1 MDKLYERIYWHNNSN
16 PALNETNLNIMD
28 KGLDDVD
35 SRLVELA
42 GDILEITPQIQ
53 RYLEQADDL
62 VEAME
67 NLSKHPPYIGSNGN
81 WWVWDVETNQY
92 IDSGID
98 ASITVTIADITMIEP
113 SATPYVTNT
122 GTNTDPI
129 FHLYIPRAAGIS
141 SITKTSTA
149 GLVDTYTI
157 SFESGTST
165 TFNVVNGRG
174 ITTIAKTATEGL
186 TDTYT
191 ITYNDGTSMT
201 YNVTNGRG
209 IVSITKTATVGY
221 TDTYT
226 ITYNDGTTSEFYV
239 HNGKSGSGS
248 NITVSTNDPELF
260 GRPVTITDQYS
271 QSVTQDFNLS
281 GITRFDSV
289 EFEGIVTISSST
301 TGGYTATN
309 TLTLTYFGNYSTQL
323 SLWRANVEIF
333 GSSQMY
339 GGTVTVKNSNNIVV
353 DTITLDN
360 EGYGNFETLEPDTF
374 TFSITNGVQIA
385 SQSVNV
391 TAQTTYTVN
400 LDYYTATLAVQGDPE
415 IYGATITVKDSNNST
430 VGTFTLDGVTGQGTF
445 DVYENDTYT
454 LHVIFN
460 NTDYTKTVVVTQD
473 ITYNVAFTI
482 DKATLNIQGDD
493 NLKGATVTIMKGST
507 VVGTVTLSASTGAAS
522 FKVYETGTYT
532 ATTTYSGD
540 TISESVTVSAWTT
553 YSISLA
559 TLKIVSWSSGT
570 NAELAAML
578 DAHYAGKID
587 IHDYWAVG
595 DERTVSLSAM
605 AQGAVGE
612 THVAQN
618 VTMVLMNAGG
628 KTLAN
633 GNTCA
638 FVVGQKNLLANGTS
652 VEYGYMNSS
661 NVNAGGWDSSAR
673 RTWCNN
679 TYYNAIASGFKAL
692 LKQFVNKTSKGSTDH
707 SGVTESLDYCA
718 LASEKEIFGSTAYA
732 NATAEADN
740 SQFTYYAT
748 SANRIKKAGDSG
760 SAYAWWERS
769 PFSGY
774 SGIFCNVNSNGN
786 ADYYD
791 ASYTRGL
798 APFFCI

>member
-1 MDKLYERIYWHNNSN
+1 MDKLYERIIWVNDTT
-16 PALNETNLNIMD
+16 PALNETNLNLMS
-28 KGLDDVD
+28 KALDDIDDRVILLG
-35 SRLVELA
+35 S
-42 GDILEITPQIQ
+42 DIIEVIPQIQ
-53 RYLEQADDL
+53 HYLEQAEDL
-62 VEAME
+62 VEALE
-67 NLSKHPPYIGSNGN
+67 NLSKNPPKIGPNGN
-81 WWVWDVETNQY
+81 WWVWDVDTNQY

-98 ASITVTIADITMIEP
+98 ASITVTIADITMLEP
-113 SATPYVTNT
+113 TATPYVTNT

-141 SITKTSTA
+141 NIAKTSTE

-157 SFESGTST
+157 TFENGSST
-165 TFNVVNGRG
+165 
-174 ITTIAKTATEGL
+174 
-186 TDTYT
+186 
-191 ITYNDGTSMT
+191 T

-301 TGGYTATN
+301 TDGYTATN

-323 SLWRANVEIF
+323 SLWRANVEIY

-360 EGYGNFETLEPDTF
+360 EGYGNFETFEPDTF

-385 SQSVNV
+385 SQTVNV

-430 VGTFTLDGVTGQGTF
+430 VGTFALDAVTGQGTF

-559 TLKIVSWSSGT
+559 TLKIVSWASGT
-570 NAELAAML
+570 NAELKDML

-595 DERTVSLSAM
+595 DERTVSLSEM
-605 AQGAVGE
+605 AATGTGGE
-612 THVAQN
+612 SHVAQN

-633 GNTCA
+633 GKTCA

-652 VEYGYMNSS
+652 QEYGHMNSS
-661 NVNAGGWDSSAR
+661 MDNFGGWKGSAR
-673 RTWCNN
+673 RTWCNG
-679 TYYNAIASGFKAL
+679 TYYYAIASGFRAL
-692 LKQFVNKTSKGSTDH
+692 LKQFVNMSGTGASSTSG
-707 SGVTESLDYCA
+707 TESTTDWTA
-718 LASEKEIFGSTAYA
+718 LAAEVEVHGSK
-732 NATAEADN
+732 
-740 SQFTYYAT
+740 TYSVYGEGSRFKYYET
-748 SANRIKKAGDSG
+748 SANRIKKNGNSG
-760 SAYAWWERS
+760 SAYNWWNRS
-769 PFSGY
+769 PGSGTGGSFCLVSSAGDAGIP
-774 SGIFCNVNSNGN
+774 SGAQYNYGI
-786 ADYYD
+786 
-791 ASYTRGL
+791 

>member
-1 MDKLYERIYWHNNSN
+1 MALPKLFERIFWHNNTT
-16 PALNETNLNIMD
+16 PDINEDNLNSMSKAI
-28 KGLDDVD
+28 DDIDDRVI
-35 SRLVELA
+35 EL
-42 GDILEITPQIQ
+42 GDDILEVLPQIVH
-53 RYLEQADDL
+53 YLEQAEDL
-62 VEAME
+62 VEALE
-67 NLSKHPPYIGSNGN
+67 NLSKNPPKIGPNGN
-81 WWVWDVETNQY
+81 WWVWDVDTNQY

-113 SATPYVTNT
+113 TATPYVTNT

-141 SITKTSTA
+141 NIAKTSTA

-157 SFESGTST
+157 TFENGSST
-165 TFNVVNGRG
+165 TY
-174 ITTIAKTATEGL
+174 K
-186 TDTYT
+186 
-191 ITYNDGTSMT
+191 
-201 YNVTNGRG
+201 VTNGRG

-248 NITVSTNDPELF
+248 NITVSTNDSELF

-271 QSVTQDFNLS
+271 QSVTQEFNLS

-289 EFEGIVTISSST
+289 EFEGVVTISSST

-323 SLWRANVEIF
+323 SLWRANVEIY

-360 EGYGNFETLEPDTF
+360 EGYGNFVTLEPDTF
-374 TFSITNGVQIA
+374 TFSITDGVQVA

-391 TAQTTYTVN
+391 TAETTYTVN

-430 VGTFTLDGVTGQGTF
+430 VGTFTLDAVTGQGTF

-460 NTDYTKTVVVTQD
+460 NNDYTKTVVVTQD

-570 NAELAAML
+570 DAELAAML

-605 AQGAVGE
+605 AKGAVGE

-628 KTLAN
+628 KTLHN

-638 FVVGQKNLLANGTS
+638 FVVGQKNLLANGTTR
-652 VEYGYMNSS
+652 EAGYMNSS
-661 NVNAGGWDSSAR
+661 NTNAGGWKSSAR

-692 LKQFVNKTSKGSTDH
+692 LKQFINKSGTGGGSSSGTEDTTDWTALPAEVEVFGNRSLSV
-707 SGVTESLDYCA
+707 SGE
-718 LASEKEIFGSTAYA
+718 G
-732 NATAEADN
+732 
-740 SQFTYYAT
+740 SQFKYYET
-748 SANRIKKAGDSG
+748 SANRTKKEGNSG
-760 SAYAWWERS
+760 TNSSWWERS
-769 PFSGY
+769 PRSGNSSY
-774 SGIFCNVNSNGN
+774 FCLVYGDGTADGYN
-786 ADYYD
+786 AND
-791 ASYTRGL
+791 TRGI

>member
-1 MDKLYERIYWHNNSN
+1 MALPKLYERIIWHNNTN
-16 PALNETNLNIMD
+16 PALNEDNLNAMSKALDEVDDRVIAL
-28 KGLDDVD
+28 GDDVIEV
-35 SRLVELA
+35 L
-42 GDILEITPQIQ
+42 PQIVH
-53 RYLEQADDL
+53 YLEQAEDL
-62 VEAME
+62 VEALE
-67 NLSKHPPYIGSNGN
+67 NLSKNPPKIGPNGN
-81 WWVWDVETNQY
+81 WWVWDVDTNQY

-113 SATPYVTNT
+113 TATPYVTNT

-129 FHLYIPRAAGIS
+129 FHLFIPRAAGIS

-157 SFESGTST
+157 TFENGSST
-165 TFNVVNGRG
+165 
-174 ITTIAKTATEGL
+174 
-186 TDTYT
+186 
-191 ITYNDGTSMT
+191 T

-271 QSVTQDFNLS
+271 QSVTQDFNSS
-281 GITRFDSV
+281 GITRFDSI
-289 EFEGIVTISSST
+289 EFEGVVTISSST

-323 SLWRANVEIF
+323 SLWRANVEIY

-385 SQSVNV
+385 SQTVNV
-391 TAQTTYTVN
+391 MAETTYTVN

-430 VGTFTLDGVTGQGTF
+430 VGTFTLDAVTGQGTF

-507 VVGTVTLSASTGAAS
+507 VVGTVTLDASTGAAS

-559 TLKIVSWSSGT
+559 TLKIVSWASGT
-570 NAELAAML
+570 DAELKKML

-587 IHDYWAVG
+587 IHDYWSVG

-605 AQGAVGE
+605 AATGVGE
-612 THVAQN
+612 SHVAQN
-618 VTMVLMNAGG
+618 VTIVLTHAGG
-628 KTLAN
+628 KTLAD
-633 GNTCA
+633 GTTECA
-638 FVVGQKNLLANGTS
+638 FQWDLKNFLANGTS
-652 VEYGYMNSS
+652 NESGYMNSS
-661 NVNAGGWDSSAR
+661 NTNVGGWKNCAR
-673 RTWCNN
+673 RNWCNS
-679 TYYNAIASGFKAL
+679 TFYNSIAAGFRAL
-692 LKQFVNKTSKGSTDH
+692 LKQFINKTSAGSRSATIEETTDW
-707 SGVTESLDYCA
+707 TA
-718 LASEKEIFGSTAYA
+718 LRAEIEVFGTASYSKAGEGS
-732 NATAEADN
+732 
-740 SQFTYYAT
+740 QVKYYET
-748 SANRIKKAGDSG
+748 SANRVKKAGNSG
-760 SAYAWWERS
+760 SASNWWERS
-769 PFSGY
+769 PYYSDSEFFCRVTTSAFSDAAGAG
-774 SGIFCNVNSNGN
+774 STLGI
-786 ADYYD
+786 
-791 ASYTRGL
+791 
-798 APFFCI
+798 APFGCI

>member
-1 MDKLYERIYWHNNSN
+1 MDKLYERIIWVNDTT
-16 PALNETNLNIMD
+16 PALNETNLNLMS
-28 KGLDDVD
+28 KALDDIDDRVILLG
-35 SRLVELA
+35 S
-42 GDILEITPQIQ
+42 DIIEVIPQIQ
-53 RYLEQADDL
+53 HYLEQAEDL
-62 VEAME
+62 VEALE
-67 NLSKHPPYIGSNGN
+67 NLSKNPPKIGPNGN

-141 SITKTSTA
+141 NIAKTSTA

-271 QSVTQDFNLS
+271 QSVTQDFNSS
-281 GITRFDSV
+281 GITRFDSI
-289 EFEGIVTISSST
+289 EFEGVVTISSST

-323 SLWRANVEIF
+323 SLWRANVEIY

-385 SQSVNV
+385 SQTVNV
-391 TAQTTYTVN
+391 TAQMTYTVN
-400 LDYYTATLAVQGDPE
+400 LDYYTATFAVQGDPE

-430 VGTFTLDGVTGQGTF
+430 VGTFALDAVTGQGTF

-507 VVGTVTLSASTGAAS
+507 VVGTVTLDASTGAAS

-540 TISESVTVSAWTT
+540 TISGSVTVSAWTT
-553 YSISLA
+553 YGISLA
-559 TLKIVSWSSGT
+559 TVKIVSWASGT
-570 NAELAAML
+570 DAELKDML

-587 IHDYWAVG
+587 IHDYWSVG

-605 AQGAVGE
+605 AATYVGE
-612 THVAQN
+612 SHVAQN
-618 VTMVLMNAGG
+618 VTMVLMNEGG
-628 KTLAN
+628 KTLSDGQTECAFIVGQKNILAN
-633 GNTCA
+633 GNTA
-638 FVVGQKNLLANGTS
+638 EIGYLNNSATAQ
-652 VEYGYMNSS
+652 YGWAGSS
-661 NVNAGGWDSSAR
+661 RYD
-673 RTWCNN
+673 WCNN
-679 TYYNAIASGFKAL
+679 IYYNALAPSFKLL
-692 LKQFVNKTSKGSTDH
+692 LKQFINKYG
-707 SGVTESLDYCA
+707 
-718 LASEKEIFGSTAYA
+718 
-732 NATAEADN
+732 
-740 SQFTYYAT
+740 
-748 SANRIKKAGDSG
+748 RP
-760 SAYAWWERS
+760 S
-769 PFSGY
+769 PSP
-774 SGIFCNVNSNGN
+774 SGIFESSEWVSLPAEVEVLGSCTHSMIGEGTQFEYYETPANRVKYRGDHGTSNSWWTRSAVTNSESTFCYIAQSGTVATSNANG
-786 ADYYD
+786 
-791 ASYTRGL
+791 TRGI